1 VTPSTGTLTG
11 GTIRVYGYKFLRND
25 MATTTAKPNI
35 QIDDLVRPMTT
46 EEHTAYKAQQ
56 AEAAKAQA
64 AAEAKIAARESAL
77 QNLQPLV

>member
-1 VTPSTGTLTG
+1 
-11 GTIRVYGYKFLRND
+11 

-35 QIDDLVRPMTT
+35 QIDNEVRPMTT

-64 AAEAKIAARESAL
+64 ASRSKSGSA
-77 QNLQPLV
+77 

>member
-1 VTPSTGTLTG
+1 
-11 GTIRVYGYKFLRND
+11 

-77 QNLQPLV
+77 AKLAALGLTEQEIAAL